1 MEAFIIFA
9 RGGIILFSWTAVA
22 LKGSPV
28 DALVSNVLLEE
39 RSGKS
44 DYTYT
49 AGATK
54 YTLKWSFHNE
64 LGLVF
69 VAVRA
74 PLPLVASLYTTP
86 CAQLGV
92 RSVSMK

>member
-1 MEAFIIFA
+1 MLEAFIIFA

-86 CAQLGV
+86 CAQQA
-92 RSVSMK
+92 